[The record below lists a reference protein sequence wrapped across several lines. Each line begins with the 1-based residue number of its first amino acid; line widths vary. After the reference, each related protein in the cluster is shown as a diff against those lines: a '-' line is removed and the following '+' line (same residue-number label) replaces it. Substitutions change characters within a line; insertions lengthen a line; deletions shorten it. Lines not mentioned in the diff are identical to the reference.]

1 MVDANQSSDESELDK
16 DDEVAELKEALTE
29 MISDFK
35 GESEERS
42 IRLDK
47 EIQEH
52 SEFNTLITKIK
63 MQGIN
68 S

>member
-1 MVDANQSSDESELDK
+1 
-16 DDEVAELKEALTE
+16 VAELKEALTE

-47 EIQEH
+47 EI
-52 SEFNTLITKIK
+52 
-63 MQGIN
+63 
-68 S
+68 

>member
-29 MISDFK
+29 IISDFK

>member
-1 MVDANQSSDESELDK
+1 MVDANQSSDESELDN
-16 DDEVAELKEALTE
+16 DDEVAELREALTE